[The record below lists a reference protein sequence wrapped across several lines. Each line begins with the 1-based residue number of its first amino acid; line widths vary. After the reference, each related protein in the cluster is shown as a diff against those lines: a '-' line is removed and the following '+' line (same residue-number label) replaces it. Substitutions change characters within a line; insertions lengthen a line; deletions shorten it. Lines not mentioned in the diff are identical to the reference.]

1 MGEVNIDAALIEKG
15 GVVGQKDDS
24 LVALQNGLTAVK
36 GGIGSALMMES
47 HFAKI
52 NANVVATLY
61 CGNEFFLNNQDEV
74 VTKFTAMVKK
84 LNPDYVV
91 CGPCFNFPD
100 YAKMAAMVSANMDY
114 RSFRLNF
121 EVNAFAYNEKLT
133 AQLKQDFENDMKKST
148 LLTPEYF
155 ANQSKWRKFKQYLS
169 RLLSPIL

>member
-1 MGEVNIDAALIEKG
+1 MANEHSAI
-15 GVVGQKDDS
+15 VG
-24 LVALQNGLTAVK
+24 T
-36 GGIGSALMMES
+36 I
-47 HFAKI
+47 
-52 NANVVATLY
+52 
-61 CGNEFFLNNQDEV
+61 
-74 VTKFTAMVKK
+74 
-84 LNPDYVV
+84 
-91 CGPCFNFPD
+91 
-100 YAKMAAMVSANMDY
+100 NMDY